1 METAQTKVC
10 RMCNRELPASEF
22 YISKT
27 TADGLEARCKQCK
40 KASERIR
47 YAEKKK
53 KQDTPTAVILASDQ
67 RFRKPINELKPAD
80 IFAYLRLLG
89 YTGTLKYVKTIEI

>member
-22 YISKT
+22 YMSKA
-27 TADGLEARCKQCK
+27 TADGLESRCKQCK

-47 YAEKKK
+47 YAEKRRNK
-53 KQDTPTAVILASDQ
+53 ILQ
-67 RFRKPINELKPAD
+67 PQ
-80 IFAYLRLLG
+80 
-89 YTGTLKYVKTIEI
+89 

>member
-27 TADGLEARCKQCK
+27 TSDGLEARCKQCK

-53 KQDTPTAVILASDQ
+53 KTRYTNRRDTCKRPTI
-67 RFRKPINELKPAD
+67 
-80 IFAYLRLLG
+80 
-89 YTGTLKYVKTIEI
+89 